1 MVNMVMDK
9 EKIAAMAAVAKAYEE
24 KAKMST
30 KEASIA
36 ATGYL
41 DAIDDVMEGVY
52 YMLRT
57 IGPIDATI
65 WTTKK
70 GHQVA
75 GKLYAG
81 N

>member
-9 EKIAAMAAVAKAYEE
+9 EKIAAMAAKAYEE

-41 DAIDDVMEGVY
+41 DAIDDVIEGVY
-52 YMLRT
+52 YMLRK